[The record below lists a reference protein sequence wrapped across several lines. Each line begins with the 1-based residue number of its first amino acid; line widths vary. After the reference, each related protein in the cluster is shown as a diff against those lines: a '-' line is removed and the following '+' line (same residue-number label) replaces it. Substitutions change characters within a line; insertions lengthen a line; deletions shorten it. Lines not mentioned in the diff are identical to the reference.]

1 MCSYFPVLNKKWKN
15 NMKQIANDDRQE
27 VGTGW
32 DGRHDTVG
40 TTSPAVALHTV
51 LSFENV

>member
-1 MCSYFPVLNKKWKN
+1 
-15 NMKQIANDDRQE
+15 MKQIANDDRQE

-32 DGRHDTVG
+32 DGRDDTVG

-51 LSFENV
+51 LSFEGNQIGVNKTTGDQIQ